1 MAHRPAPCSS
11 SKRRSP
17 KKGRKIDPCS
27 TTLTTSVILETAEAA
42 IRKIAEFRD
51 QGFRFVS
58 VLDAVGTTIEEGALT
73 AMVQTDRNKKI

>member
-1 MAHRPAPCSS
+1 
-11 SKRRSP
+11 
-17 KKGRKIDPCS
+17 
-27 TTLTTSVILETAEAA
+27 VILETAEAA